1 MPSSIFYKDLIQS
14 WQLLSTTGRS
24 AQVGGALANR
34 QSLVVFGSLG
44 EAAFVLWLTN
54 DLFYDSWSYP
64 FVLTAVGLL
73 IIFIGIQVQKYISN
87 RT

>member
-1 MPSSIFYKDLIQS
+1 M
-14 WQLLSTTGRS
+14 
-24 AQVGGALANR
+24 AGALANR

-73 IIFIGIQVQKYISN
+73 IIFIGIQVQKYITN